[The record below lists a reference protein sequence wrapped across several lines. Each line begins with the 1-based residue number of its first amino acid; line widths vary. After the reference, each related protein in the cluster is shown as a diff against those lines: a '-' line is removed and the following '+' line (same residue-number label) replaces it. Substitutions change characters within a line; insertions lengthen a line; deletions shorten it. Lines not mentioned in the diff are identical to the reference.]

1 MLQEII
7 QGILAQ
13 SRLSISQAISLIE
26 SNPKEG
32 SKLLSDLYE
41 HTGHAYCIG
50 ITGPPG
56 AGKSSITNNLISAY
70 RKKENNVA
78 VIAVDPTSPFSGGAV
93 LGDRIRMASHY
104 SDTEV
109 FVRSMAT
116 RGGRGGLALKT
127 QEVC

>member
-32 SKLLSDLYE
+32 IKLLSDLYE
-41 HTGHAYCIG
+41 HTGRAYCIG

-56 AGKSSITNNLISAY
+56 FDIP
-70 RKKENNVA
+70 ENNP
-78 VIAVDPTSPFSGGAV
+78 DQLQLHF
-93 LGDRIRMASHY
+93 
-104 SDTEV
+104 
-109 FVRSMAT
+109 
-116 RGGRGGLALKT
+116 
-127 QEVC
+127 